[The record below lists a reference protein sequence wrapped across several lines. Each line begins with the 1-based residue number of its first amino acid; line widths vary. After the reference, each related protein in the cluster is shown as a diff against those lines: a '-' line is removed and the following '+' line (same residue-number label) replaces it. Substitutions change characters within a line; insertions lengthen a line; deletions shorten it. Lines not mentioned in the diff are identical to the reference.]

1 MKKTEI
7 REVLELVK
15 EKLSQNTESA
25 CGLFW
30 PDSSP
35 TSRYA
40 VGEEDASTE
49 YSVGEEDVTTE
60 YSVGEEDVTERYGVA
75 D

>member
-1 MKKTEI
+1 MKKNDL
-7 REVLELVK
+7 RDVLDLVK
-15 EKLSQNTESA
+15 NKLTHDMESA

-30 PDSSP
+30 PDASP

-40 VGEEDASTE
+40 VGEEDASTD

-60 YSVGEEDVTERYGVA
+60 YAVGEEDVQVYYGVGE
-75 D
+75 